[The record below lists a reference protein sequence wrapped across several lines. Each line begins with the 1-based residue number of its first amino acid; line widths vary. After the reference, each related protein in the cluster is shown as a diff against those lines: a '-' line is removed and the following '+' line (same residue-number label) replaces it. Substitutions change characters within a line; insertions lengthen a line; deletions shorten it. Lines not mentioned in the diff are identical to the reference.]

1 MSAAEVLSMDPLQ
14 RKMLEVSYEAM
25 EAAGETWDTFYGSKT
40 GVFIG
45 NMNLDGYTQPSND
58 RDFVMPYTGTGSAP
72 AILSNR
78 ISHLLNLKGPS
89 LTIDTAC
96 ASSMYALHLA
106 VAALR
111 NGDCDAAIVGGMN
124 LILNPDMQQMV
135 VDLGAASGTS
145 TCHTFDAAADGYCRA
160 EGFGAI
166 YLRRYTDA
174 VEKDCMLD
182 PTPTYDSR

>member
-1 MSAAEVLSMDPLQ
+1 MSAAEVLTMDPLQ
-14 RKMLEVSYEAM
+14 RKILEVSYEAM

-40 GVFIG
+40 GVFMG
-45 NMNLDGYTQPSND
+45 NMNLDGYTQPSID
-58 RDFVMPYTGTGSAP
+58 RDFAMPYTGTGSAP

-174 VEKDCMLD
+174 IMKECMLNQIV
-182 PTPTYDSR
+182 TYEYR